1 MEKNFFN
8 LMFDDL
14 TELSIKKDD
23 YFNCVIENEKS
34 GAVYDGFILAKS
46 PTGKATTI
54 CEVGF
59 QKSDIDKRYQPRLTF
74 KRTDEDFNEKK
85 IAGKSITQRIS
96 FHTGGEGYREFWKMI
111 SFLSGFKELV
121 DIGNFKQD
129 YKVVTDEEFSKYLK
143 IKEKEGSLEI
153 FEKLVEDSEVDSV
166 VMLRSASTIKLLK
179 SYRDKI
185 KSFISNGA
193 SETDVQNWIDQ
204 DDHKFRQERCMIFG
218 LEFIDHKREGGASGN
233 RYDLLTR
240 IGSETEER
248 VLIELKSPSDDI
260 FNIKNTETIN
270 DIKKEY
276 SISNSLARAIP
287 QILEYKKTLE
297 DKNAG
302 DPELEKIGE
311 LSDIKI
317 NKCIIVIGS
326 KKSDPRWLN
335 NLREFRNSLNSN
347 LEIWTYTD
355 LFNKID
361 STIKNLEQEHKL

>member
-1 MEKNFFN
+1 MSLLISFLKV
-8 LMFDDL
+8 FDDL
-14 TELSIKKDD
+14 
-23 YFNCVIENEKS
+23 
-34 GAVYDGFILAKS
+34 
-46 PTGKATTI
+46 
-54 CEVGF
+54 
-59 QKSDIDKRYQPRLTF
+59 
-74 KRTDEDFNEKK
+74 
-85 IAGKSITQRIS
+85 
-96 FHTGGEGYREFWKMI
+96 
-111 SFLSGFKELV
+111 V
-121 DIGNFKQD
+121 DTGNFKQD
-129 YKVVTDEEFSKYLK
+129 YRVVTDEEFSKYLK
-143 IKEKEGSLEI
+143 IKEKEGNLEI

-185 KSFISNGA
+185 KDFVNDGA

-276 SISNSLARAIP
+276 SLSISLARAIP

-311 LSDIKI
+311 LSNIKI
-317 NKCIIVIGS
+317 NKCIIVVGS

>member
-8 LMFDDL
+8 LISDDL
-14 TELSIKKDD
+14 TNLSIKRDG
-23 YFNCVIENEKS
+23 YFNCVIKGSDGNI
-34 GAVYDGFILAKS
+34 YTGFILAKS
-46 PTGKATTI
+46 PTGKAITI

-74 KRTDEDFNEKK
+74 KRTDEDFNEKRVT
-85 IAGKSITQRIS
+85 GKSITQRIS
-96 FHTGGEGYREFWKMI
+96 FHTGSDGYREFWKMI
-111 SFLSGFKELV
+111 SFLGGFKELV

-143 IKEKEGSLEI
+143 IKERDGSLEI
-153 FEKLVEDSEVDSV
+153 FEKLVRNSEIDSV

-185 KSFISNGA
+185 KDFIDNNA
-193 SETDVQNWIDQ
+193 SETDVQSWIDQ
-204 DDHKFRQERCMIFG
+204 DGHKFRQERCMIFG
-218 LEFIDHKREGGASGN
+218 LEFIDHKREGGVSGN

-248 VLIELKSPSDDI
+248 ILIELKSPSDDI
-260 FNIKNTETIN
+260 FDTKETKTIN

-276 SISNSLARAIP
+276 SLSNSIARAIP
-287 QILEYKKTLE
+287 QILEYKKILE
-297 DKNAG
+297 DKKVG
-302 DPELEKIGE
+302 DPEFEKIGE
-311 LSDIKI
+311 FSEIKI
-317 NKCIIVIGS
+317 NKCIVIIGT
-326 KKSDPRWLN
+326 KKSDPRWSN
-335 NLREFRNSLNSN
+335 NLYEFRNSLNSN
-347 LEIWTYTD
+347 LEVWTYTD